1 VARVALGH
9 RRFPLDDLPPHA
21 AALQEVH
28 DRFAF
33 GLVLRETASFG
44 QWDNVLLDDV
54 DRRAVYVPDGLG
66 HAYLSLADNSAVV
79 YMCSTPYAPG
89 KEHGVHP
96 LDPEIGIDWPTTD
109 RAGAPLTQAMS
120 AKDRAAPRLAEV
132 LARNLLPA

>member
-1 VARVALGH
+1 VSGAVFDVVVDLRVGSA
-9 RRFPLDDLPPHA
+9 
-21 AALQEVH
+21 
-28 DRFAF
+28 
-33 GLVLRETASFG
+33 TFG